1 MNRYERRQFFERL
14 CTLRSAYEQRGSD
27 DATSVITIEAMI
39 KRAVWLL
46 ERPRAALVVVTDDGS
61 QVA

>member
-1 MNRYERRQFFERL
+1 MNRYERRQYFERL
-14 CTLRSAYEQRGSD
+14 CTMRSAYEQRGSE

-39 KRAVWLL
+39 KRAIWLL

>member
-1 MNRYERRQFFERL
+1 MNRYERRQYFERL
-14 CTLRSAYEQRGSD
+14 CTMRSAYEQRGSE

-39 KRAVWLL
+39 KRAIWLL

-61 QVA
+61 PIA

>member
-14 CTLRSAYEQRGSD
+14 CTLRSAYERRGSA

-39 KRAVWLL
+39 KRAAWLL